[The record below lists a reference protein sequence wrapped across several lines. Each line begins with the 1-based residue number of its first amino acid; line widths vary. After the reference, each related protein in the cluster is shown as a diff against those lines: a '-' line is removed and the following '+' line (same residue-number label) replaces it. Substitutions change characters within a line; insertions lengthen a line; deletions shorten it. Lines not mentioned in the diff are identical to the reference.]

1 MASQTKNPPLHKIRI
16 GAIHADIW
24 EHIPEKGQPFLT
36 VTFTR
41 SYKTKSDEWKNGH
54 SFSQEHL
61 DTLMDV
67 TLEAKEWMRQH
78 RLSKATAA

>member
-1 MASQTKNPPLHKIRI
+1 MATQTKNPPLHKIRI

-24 EHIPEKGQPFLT
+24 EQTPEKGHPFLT

-41 SYKTKSDEWKNGH
+41 SYKTKSDEWKHGS

-61 DTLMDV
+61 DTLMILRFE
-67 TLEAKEWMRQH
+67 TQPFWQTRFLI
-78 RLSKATAA
+78 

>member
-1 MASQTKNPPLHKIRI
+1 MATQTKNPPLHKIRI

-24 EHIPEKGQPFLT
+24 EQTPEKWQPFLT

-41 SYKTKSDEWKNGH
+41 SYKTKSDEWKHGS

-61 DTLMDV
+61 DALMDV

-78 RLSKATAA
+78 RLSKAKAA

>member
-24 EHIPEKGQPFLT
+24 EQTPEKWQPFLT

-41 SYKTKSDEWKNGH
+41 SYKTKSDEWKHGS

-61 DTLMDV
+61 DTLMILRFE
-67 TLEAKEWMRQH
+67 TQPFWQTRFLI
-78 RLSKATAA
+78 